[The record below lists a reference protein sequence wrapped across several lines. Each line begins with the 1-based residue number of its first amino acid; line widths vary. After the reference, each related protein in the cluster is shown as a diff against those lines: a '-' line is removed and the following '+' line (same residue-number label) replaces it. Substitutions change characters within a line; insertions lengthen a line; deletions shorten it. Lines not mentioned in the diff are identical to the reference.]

1 MSIFFLLSKEIY
13 TYDKVYNKKKKCLE
27 YHSQTNGALL
37 FVNNKICEVRI
48 FCHWFLLTNIMS
60 VDKHYMHEKKFE
72 VYREEIPCF
81 LMFIL
86 HRNHLY
92 SSLATTSK
100 PSTISFYNRQN
111 IWTWLLSA
119 SFVFSHYEKP
129 KITRNRLKFRTWLL
143 FVIIIGPKTLTPFS
157 LTVFFAKI
165 VGAVKKRE

>member
-13 TYDKVYNKKKKCLE
+13 TYDKVYNKKKKECLE
-27 YHSQTNGALL
+27 NHSQTNGALL
-37 FVNNKICEVRI
+37 FVNNKICEIRI
-48 FCHWFLLTNIMS
+48 FCHRFLLTNILS

-119 SFVFSHYEKP
+119 SYSLIMK
-129 KITRNRLKFRTWLL
+129 NRRLH
-143 FVIIIGPKTLTPFS
+143 IIGLNSEPDYCS
-157 LTVFFAKI
+157 WS
-165 VGAVKKRE
+165 